1 MRSNRMRVL
10 VTGVAALAVGI
21 YAENTFSKEKEP
33 SRSDPVAVLHDVE
46 RETSVAAG
54 GAGWFC
60 GNPNDYYRD
69 YTVDLVQLLAFLIET
84 QPNAFDGLNLSED
97 GPSRRKFLARLQAEV
112 SALTEAVAKTV
123 GRPAACVHVAYEPA
137 AAGRISFGGKLVQ

>member
-1 MRSNRMRVL
+1 MPTDTSERGLEQLICVAL
-10 VTGVAALAVGI
+10 TGGVC
-21 YAENTFSKEKEP
+21 
-33 SRSDPVAVLHDVE
+33 DPVAVLHDVE

-97 GPSRRKFLARLQAEV
+97 GPSRRKFLARLQGEISKRGV
-112 SALTEAVAKTV
+112 IDVLRKGIKDGPHHVELLYGTPSPGNAVAAE
-123 GRPAACVHVAYEPA
+123 RFAQN
-137 AAGRISFGGKLVQ
+137 RFL